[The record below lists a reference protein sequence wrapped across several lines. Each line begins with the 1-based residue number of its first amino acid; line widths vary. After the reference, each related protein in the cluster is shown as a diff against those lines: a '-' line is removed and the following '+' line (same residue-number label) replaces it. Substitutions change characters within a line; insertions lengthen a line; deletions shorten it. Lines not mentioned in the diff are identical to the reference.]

1 MYRLAPATQTTEGS
15 LKVGPKFEVGGLGG
29 SRTPPKTWVVKG
41 LAAIS
46 GQTLTALG
54 LSAAVVACS
63 AGGSVPAAAP
73 APAPKQA
80 AAPPA
85 SSPAPGAPIP
95 DAAAIAWLDRNLS
108 PDERADRLVR
118 ALTLEEE
125 LTLVT
130 GYFGVQKDWNHYR
143 FPEARPQSAGLVRGV
158 PRVGLTPQWQTDA
171 GSGVA
176 TQGEA
181 PSELERTLLPSGIL
195 TASTWDPS
203 LAEKGGAMIGS
214 EARSSGFNVML
225 AGGVNLA
232 REPRNGRTF
241 EYGGEDPLLA
251 GTMVG
256 ALVRGIQSNHI
267 VATIKH
273 FAFNDQ
279 ETGRRSVNVQMDD
292 GAARISDLLAFQIAL
307 EQGDP
312 GSIMCS
318 YNRVAGVHAC
328 QSDWLLNQVAKRD
341 WGFKGYVMS
350 DWSAQDD
357 TVLNANHGLD
367 QETGVLHTGDYVWL
381 DKLAAAI
388 ARGDVARARLD
399 DMVHRVVRSL
409 IAKGAIDDPVRPG
422 PIDFAAHAMITQADA
437 EDGIVLLKN
446 EGALPLAAGWKR
458 VAVIGGHADVGVLS
472 GGGSA
477 QVYAPGGNAVRGL
490 GPAHWPGPMV
500 YARSS
505 PLEALRAELPHAE
518 IVWSDGADRAA
529 AAASAAGA
537 DGAVVFVT
545 QWAAES
551 MDIPL
556 ALPEEAEALVDAV
569 ARANKHTIV
578 VLETGG
584 PVLMPWLA
592 RVSAVVEAWYP
603 GSAGGPAIAR
613 VLSGAV
619 NPSGHLP
626 VTFPRA
632 IDQLPHPTIAGQ
644 GLPEKQ
650 DFDLRYD
657 EGAAVGYRW
666 YDKKGIAPLFA
677 FGHGLSY
684 TRFAR
689 EALAARIEGG
699 ELRVT
704 FRVRNTGT
712 RSGKDVAQVYVSPVA
727 GGWEAPKRLG
737 AFAKVDLPP
746 GAARDE
752 DLVVDPR
759 LLAVWDAARGGFRIA
774 PGAYR
779 VTLASSASDKGTSV
793 TVTLPERAMPAGAGA
808 AHGG

>member
-1 MYRLAPATQTTEGS
+1 VPAPSLAPDPSAPLAPAT
-15 LKVGPKFEVGGLGG
+15 
-29 SRTPPKTWVVKG
+29 
-41 LAAIS
+41 
-46 GQTLTALG
+46 
-54 LSAAVVACS
+54 
-63 AGGSVPAAAP
+63 
-73 APAPKQA
+73 
-80 AAPPA
+80 
-85 SSPAPGAPIP
+85 
-95 DAAAIAWLDRNLS
+95 AWLNRGLS
-108 PDERADRLVR
+108 PDERADLLIR
-118 ALTLEEE
+118 ALAPSEE
-125 LTLVT
+125 LTVIT

-158 PRVGLTPQWQTDA
+158 PRVGFTPQWQTDA

-181 PSELERTLLPSGIL
+181 PGALERTVLPSGIL

-203 LAEKGGAMIGS
+203 LAEEGGAMIGS

-256 ALVRGIQSNHI
+256 ALVRGIQSNRI

-279 ETGRRSVNVQMDD
+279 ETGRRSVNVQIDEA
-292 GAARISDLLAFQIAL
+292 AARISDLLAFQIAL

-318 YNRVAGVHAC
+318 YNRVGGVHAC

-350 DWSAQDD
+350 DWDAQDD

-367 QETGVLHTGDYVWL
+367 QETGVLRPGDYVWL

-399 DMVHRVVRSL
+399 DMVHRIVRSL
-409 IAKGAIDDPVRPG
+409 IAKGAIDDPVTPG
-422 PIDFAAHAMITQADA
+422 PIDFAGHAKVAQVDA
-437 EDGIVLLKN
+437 EEGIVLLKN
-446 EGALPLAAGWKR
+446 DGALPLAAGSKT
-458 VAVIGGHADVGVLS
+458 VAVIGGHADVGVLT

-477 QVYAPGGNAVRGL
+477 QVYSPGGNAVRGV
-490 GPAHWPGPMV
+490 GPAHWPGPTV

-505 PLEALRAELPHAE
+505 PLEALRAELPHAD
-518 IVWSDGADRAA
+518 IRWSDGADPAA

-537 DGAVVFVT
+537 DVAVVFVT

-551 MDIPL
+551 MDVPL
-556 ALPEEAEALVDAV
+556 TLPDAQDALVEAV
-569 ARANKHTIV
+569 ARANKHTVV

-584 PVLMPWLA
+584 PVFMPWLA
-592 RVSAVVEAWYP
+592 RVDAVLEAWYP
-603 GSAGGPAIAR
+603 GSAGGAAIAR
-613 VLSGAV
+613 VLTGAV

-626 VTFPRA
+626 ITFPRA
-632 IDQLPHPTIAGQ
+632 VEQLPHPTLAGQ
-644 GLPEKQ
+644 GLRQNES
-650 DFDLRYD
+650 FDLRYE

-666 YDKKGIAPLFA
+666 FDKNGTEPLVA
-677 FGHGLSY
+677 FGYGLSY
-684 TRFAR
+684 TRFAH
-689 EALAARIEGG
+689 EALAARVEGG
-699 ELRVT
+699 ELHVT
-704 FRVRNTGT
+704 FRVRNTGA
-712 RSGKDVAQVYVSPVA
+712 RPGKDVAQIYVSPVA

-737 AFAKVDLPP
+737 AFAKVDLKA
-746 GAARDE
+746 GAIRDE

-759 LLAVWDAARGGFRIA
+759 LLAVWDGVQGGFRIA
-774 PGAYR
+774 SGLYR
-779 VTLASSASDKGTSV
+779 VTLASSARDKGESV
-793 TVTLPERAMPAGAGA
+793 SVTLPERALPAGAGMG
-808 AHGG
+808 HGE

>member
-1 MYRLAPATQTTEGS
+1 MLRPDLAKRHIEKLLTILRSKRVPRRR
-15 LKVGPKFEVGGLGG
+15 
-29 SRTPPKTWVVKG
+29 SR
-41 LAAIS
+41 
-46 GQTLTALG
+46 LTAA
-54 LSAAVVACS
+54 LSLSTLVVACS
-63 AGGSVPAAAP
+63 AGGPRPATPP

-80 AAPPA
+80 GAHSVSSSEPSASTPA
-85 SSPAPGAPIP
+85 VPTP
-95 DAAAIAWLDRNLS
+95 DPSATAWLDRALS

-118 ALTLEEE
+118 ALTLDEE

-130 GYFGVQKDWNHYR
+130 GYFGVQKNWNHYR

-181 PSELERTLLPSGIL
+181 PPALERTVLPSGIL
-195 TASTWDPS
+195 TASTWDPR
-203 LAEKGGAMIGS
+203 LAEEGGAMIGS

-232 REPRNGRTF
+232 REPRNGRNF

-256 ALVRGIQSNHI
+256 ALVRGIQSNRI

-279 ETGRRSVNVQMDD
+279 ETGRRSANVQIDEA
-292 GAARISDLLAFQIAL
+292 AARISDLLAFQIAL

-318 YNRVAGVHAC
+318 YNRVLGVPAC

-367 QETGVLHTGDYVWL
+367 QETGVQREGGYVWL

-388 ARGDVARARLD
+388 ARGDVARPRLD
-399 DMVHRVVRSL
+399 DMARRIVRSL
-409 IAKGAIDDPVRPG
+409 IAKGAIDDPAVPG
-422 PIDFAAHAMITQADA
+422 AIDFASHAKISQADA
-437 EDGIVLLKN
+437 EEGIVLLKN
-446 EGALPLAAGWKR
+446 DGALPLAAGLKSM
-458 VAVIGGHADVGVLS
+458 AVIGGHADVGVLT

-477 QVYAPGGNAVRGL
+477 QVYAPGGNAVRGE
-490 GPAHWPGPMV
+490 GPAHWPGPIV

-505 PLEALRAELPHAE
+505 PLEALRAELPHTD
-518 IVWSDGADRAA
+518 VRWSDGADPTA
-529 AAASAAGA
+529 AAASAAGT
-537 DGAVVFVT
+537 DVAVVFVT

-551 MDIPL
+551 MDVSL
-556 ALPEEAEALVDAV
+556 TLPDAQDALVDAV
-569 ARANKHTIV
+569 ARANKHTVV

-584 PVLMPWLA
+584 PVLMPWLG
-592 RVSAVVEAWYP
+592 RVGAVLEAWYP

-632 IDQLPHPTIAGQ
+632 VDQLPRPTIAGE
-644 GLPEKQ
+644 GLPKNQ
-650 DFDLRYD
+650 GFDVRYD

-666 YDKKGIAPLFA
+666 FDKKEAEPLFA

-684 TRFAR
+684 ARFGH
-689 EALAARIEGG
+689 EALGARVEGG
-699 ELRVT
+699 ELHVT
-704 FRVRNTGT
+704 FRVRNLGA
-712 RSGKDVAQVYVSPVA
+712 RAGKDVAQIYVSPVA
-727 GGWEAPKRLG
+727 AGWEAPKRLG
-737 AFAKVDLPP
+737 AFAKVDLAP
-746 GAARDE
+746 GATRDE
-752 DLVVDPR
+752 NLVVDPR
-759 LLAVWDAARGGFRIA
+759 LLAVWDGAKGGFRIA
-774 PGAYR
+774 SGVYR
-779 VTLASSASDKGTSV
+779 VTLASSARDKGASV
-793 TVTLPERAMPAGAGA
+793 TVTLPERTVPAGAGLG
-808 AHGG
+808 HGE